1 MNLSDG
7 YQVIGDIALLSL
19 PPEMEGYKNKAAW
32 AVLSQGKNIRTV
44 LNKVSRVEGDRRV
57 AGFEILAGNGTVTT
71 HREFGFFYRLDV
83 ARVFFN
89 SRLGFERHRVAC
101 QVRPGERVLV
111 PFSGV
116 GPFAVP
122 LAARGAR
129 TVALEKSSEACRWL
143 AENAR
148 LNRVQER
155 LAIINADALRI
166 PWMLKQEF
174 DRAVIPAPYGMDH
187 ILGTVSAVVKSGG
200 LLHFY
205 TFKRPQQ
212 IEGLV
217 EEYEDLGFRVQ
228 FHRRCGNVAPI
239 PSAVPPPLRQR
250 GAGCEPLVV

>member
-1 MNLSDG
+1 M
-7 YQVIGDIALLSL
+7 
-19 PPEMEGYKNKAAW
+19 
-32 AVLSQGKNIRTV
+32 
-44 LNKVSRVEGDRRV
+44 
-57 AGFEILAGNGTVTT
+57 
-71 HREFGFFYRLDV
+71 
-83 ARVFFN
+83 
-89 SRLGFERHRVAC
+89 
-101 QVRPGERVLV
+101 
-111 PFSGV
+111 
-116 GPFAVP
+116 
-122 LAARGAR
+122 
-129 TVALEKSSEACRWL
+129 ALEKRSDACRWL

-205 TFKRPQQ
+205 TFKKRQQ

-228 FHRRCGNVAPI
+228 LRRRCGNVAPGV
-239 PSAVPPPLRQR
+239 SRWAFDL
-250 GAGCEPLVV
+250 LKL